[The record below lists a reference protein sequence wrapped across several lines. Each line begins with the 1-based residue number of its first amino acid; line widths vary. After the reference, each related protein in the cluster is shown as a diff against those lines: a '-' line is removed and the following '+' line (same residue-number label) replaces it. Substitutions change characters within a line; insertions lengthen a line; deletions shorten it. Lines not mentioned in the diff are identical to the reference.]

1 MKETSVR
8 TSTVW
13 EEYLRTIDYLR
24 EGRKTVFSPFGIRN
38 TISRCFPSF
47 SMDIQQ
53 DAQELMQ
60 ILLDSLGQES
70 QSWGGS
76 GWEAASKGQLC
87 SVISCD
93 KCQHTSSSYEDF
105 NILSLEIP
113 VGRPKLSVMDCWR
126 EFCKEEQLSMEDN
139 RWQCGNC
146 GQGERAT
153 KRYKLFREP
162 SLLIVHLKRF
172 VVSSGRMLKRT
183 EPVVVPLQIEPMA
196 TSFQLRGLVRH
207 HGQSLSSGHYT
218 AEVQE
223 GDRWW
228 IYNDRSVSNTTRD
241 RDRESREA
249 YLLFFVGGQE

>member
-1 MKETSVR
+1 
-8 TSTVW
+8 
-13 EEYLRTIDYLR
+13 
-24 EGRKTVFSPFGIRN
+24 
-38 TISRCFPSF
+38 
-47 SMDIQQ
+47 
-53 DAQELMQ
+53 
-60 ILLDSLGQES
+60 
-70 QSWGGS
+70 
-76 GWEAASKGQLC
+76 
-87 SVISCD
+87 
-93 KCQHTSSSYEDF
+93 
-105 NILSLEIP
+105 
-113 VGRPKLSVMDCWR
+113 
-126 EFCKEEQLSMEDN
+126 MEDN
-139 RWQCGNC
+139 RWQCGNS
-146 GQGERAT
+146 GQGERANKT
-153 KRYKLFREP
+153 YKFREP

-249 YLLFFVGGQE
+249 YLLFFVGGQV